1 MCNQKHIKT
10 FSFFCSC
17 FVLNFTAWQP
27 RAMWELHGTQL
38 PCVTAV
44 WQGLVWPKAGC
55 NVSLSCTGC
64 QGLSFQETNQKN
76 GKVFKKTFWKGI
88 QLHWPLW
95 FALLQVGV
103 LEVDTILYI
112 DCTKLGVLSQTN
124 INALGEL
131 AERILFRAPSR
142 YFDQTLVHLYLWSTF
157 ILDYFVDSKLEYI
170 FPVLYKK
177 WHRDISY
184 LGGLFLRQET
194 LKYKEVWWSWFHR
207 CWLELMPL
215 VPFVGTSGQDMVKH
229 NTYISIHKHII
240 WFQGGVSTIQAQSG
254 SWSIHKHYQTL

>member
-1 MCNQKHIKT
+1 MCNQNISKL
-10 FSFFCSC
+10 FPFFVA
-17 FVLNFTAWQP
+17 VLYWISQLGNP
-27 RAMWELHGTQL
+27 GYVRASWNAAAVCHC
-38 PCVTAV
+38 CVT
-44 WQGLVWPKAGC
+44 GLGLTQSWMQCIAQLHRLPRLEFSRNKPKKWEC
-55 NVSLSCTGC
+55 
-64 QGLSFQETNQKN
+64 
-76 GKVFKKTFWKGI
+76 FKKTFWKGI

-229 NTYISIHKHII
+229 NTYIYIYIYI
-240 WFQGGVSTIQAQSG
+240 YPFTN
-254 SWSIHKHYQTL
+254 TLYDSKVV

>member
-1 MCNQKHIKT
+1 
-10 FSFFCSC
+10 
-17 FVLNFTAWQP
+17 
-27 RAMWELHGTQL
+27 MWELHGTQL

-64 QGLSFQETNQKN
+64 QGLSFQETNQKMGMFLKN
-76 GKVFKKTFWKGI
+76 FLERNPTALTPLVCFAAGGCPGGWHNP
-88 QLHWPLW
+88 LHWLHEAW
-95 FALLQVGV
+95 S
-103 LEVDTILYI
+103 
-112 DCTKLGVLSQTN
+112 SQPDQHQCF
-124 INALGEL
+124 G
-131 AERILFRAPSR
+131 RAGRAHFVQGPFR